1 MRTRKRFFIIAV
13 ILIIIV
19 GISICIA
26 YFLHQKY
33 AAEDT
38 EDSLNVSH
46 IFFIK
51 STPQKIRK
59 IV

>member
-13 ILIIIV
+13 ILIIAI

-38 EDSLNVSH
+38 EDSLNSRFKRVCR
-46 IFFIK
+46 
-51 STPQKIRK
+51 TN
-59 IV
+59 